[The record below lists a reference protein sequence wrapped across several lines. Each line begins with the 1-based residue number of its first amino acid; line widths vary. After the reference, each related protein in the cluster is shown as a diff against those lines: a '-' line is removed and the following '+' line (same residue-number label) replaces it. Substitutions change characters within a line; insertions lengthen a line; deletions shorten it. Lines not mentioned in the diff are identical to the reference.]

1 MELNISVKLTGKYG
15 IIDYLFNDE
24 FYFFLANKRKIALS
38 YLIIWLAVF
47 LCLSRGV
54 QSLGK

>member
-1 MELNISVKLTGKYG
+1 MESNISVKLTGKYG

-24 FYFFLANKRKIALS
+24 FYFLANKRKIALS